1 MGLDGI
7 LLLAANYSRRVEY
20 VRCKMKAKEKER
32 ANPKPKTVTAA
43 LEARNVI

>member
-1 MGLDGI
+1 MGLNGI
-7 LLLAANYSRRVEY
+7 LLPAANYSRKVDH